1 MKKLIVLVFSI
12 VLFGSCGQGSQI
24 KDDNEIVDAQLTDS
38 LITEDYLKN
47 NYSFYGAWKNIY
59 NEGSSF
65 EFENYYIYFN
75 GNDGR
80 IKHTFKY
87 KDQDSIFDG
96 PISKWVK
103 NGDRF
108 LEIFK
113 GEKTN
118 SGFRIEEG
126 KYLLW
131 DEGGLGMSQ
140 DESESYDKKQ
150 YIKIL

>member
-1 MKKLIVLVFSI
+1 MKKLTVFVLAV
-12 VLFGSCGQGSQI
+12 VLLGSCGQGSQI
-24 KDDNEIVDAQLTDS
+24 KVDSEIIEAQIPDS

-47 NYSFYGAWKNIY
+47 NYNFYGAWKHIE
-59 NEGSSF
+59 NEGSNY
-65 EFENYYIYFN
+65 EFENFNIYFK
-75 GNDGR
+75 DDDAR
-80 IKHTFKY
+80 IIHELKHRH
-87 KDQDSIFDG
+87 DDSHSGKF
-96 PISKWVK
+96 ISKWVK
-103 NGDRF
+103 KGDRF

-131 DEGGLGMSQ
+131 DEGGLDMGQ
-140 DESESYDKKQ
+140 EESESYDKKH